1 MAAFDLYFVPG
12 VSASVDAE
20 DADLG
25 LAAPY
30 YDGTLEADWMNVGT
44 NSRLTAVDASVIGW
58 NTSALSASSRRFDFS
73 SFTAVVGGATLK
85 THADN
90 WATVTG
96 FSILFD
102 GTIVVSSLD
111 LTACIIY
118 AGLRS
123 QSSGG
128 IFTPITGGGFPQF
141 VDNDTIINNGGL
153 GAGTYPFSGEIA
165 PTDAL
170 GGLSAANALVLF
182 RSATFMARGLFYND
196 TATTFEARLDRFRL
210 RVAGTIGGPRPQY
223 QQSVLPDGRIVAARA
238 RIRNRAQQ

>member
-12 VSASVDAE
+12 VSASVDASDTE
-20 DADLG
+20 LG
-25 LAAPY
+25 FDSL
-30 YDGTLEADWMNVGT
+30 YDGSLEADWMNVGT
-44 NSRLTAVDASVIGW
+44 NARLTAVDGSYIHW
-58 NTSALSASSRRFDFS
+58 NTAALGASSRRHDFS

-85 THADN
+85 SHADT
-90 WATVTG
+90 WTTISG
-96 FSILFD
+96 FSLLYD

-111 LTACIIY
+111 LTACIIL

-123 QSSGG
+123 QAVGG
-128 IFTPITGGGFPQF
+128 VFTPATGSLPQF
-141 VDNDTIINNGGL
+141 IDTDLIINNGGL
-153 GAGTYPFSGEIA
+153 GAGTYPFSGEIG
-165 PTDAL
+165 TVDAL